1 MTDGL
6 TSPKDVKRL
15 KTASDRL
22 KKIAHVIAVGVTG
35 KGYDRKNQKKQQ
47 QELGE
52 IASSPED
59 LFYQLNF
66 TQVLKHV
73 DPIAKRACPL
83 VYRIKGKK

>member
-15 KTASDRL
+15 KAASARL

-35 KGYDRKNQKKQQ
+35 KGYNRKNQKNQQ

-59 LFYQLNF
+59 LFYQLSF

-83 VYRIKGKK
+83 VYKIKGKK